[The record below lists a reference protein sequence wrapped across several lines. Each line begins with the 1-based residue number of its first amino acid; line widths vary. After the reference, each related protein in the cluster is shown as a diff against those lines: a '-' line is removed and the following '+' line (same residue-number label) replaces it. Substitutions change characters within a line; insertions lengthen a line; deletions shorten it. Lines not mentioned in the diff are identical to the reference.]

1 MPHPIRH
8 LLAFTRPTALYSQSV
23 ACAPRGLALV
33 TYIHVESPVVDIN
46 LAQLR
51 EMHTRLP
58 TDLALVIVGRAALAL
73 ERNAHASGVRVS
85 LDLERV
91 LSSGLLSWPGAD
103 LSTIDQHD
111 HNRITEDG
119 AEAVALA
126 LGHRH
131 RAWRVIRRM
140 QREEHAD
147 WLLEDANEGGRR
159 VIALEV
165 SGVDR
170 GSIGSRLS
178 EKLAQVAKSV
188 DVDER
193 WAGVVGF
200 EEPTA
205 ALHFTKR
212 QSRGN

>member
-1 MPHPIRH
+1 
-8 LLAFTRPTALYSQSV
+8 
-23 ACAPRGLALV
+23 
-33 TYIHVESPVVDIN
+33 VEID

-58 TDLALVIVGRAALAL
+58 TDLALAMVGRAALAL
-73 ERNAHASGVRVS
+73 ERNHHAPGVRVS

-91 LSSGLLSWPGAD
+91 MSSGLLSWPGAD
-103 LSTIDQHD
+103 LGEIEQHD

-126 LGHRH
+126 LAHRY

-147 WLLEDANEGGRR
+147 WLLEDAREGGRQ
-159 VIALEV
+159 VVALEV
-165 SGVDR
+165 SGVNR
-170 GSIGSRLS
+170 GPLVARLW
-178 EKLAQVAKSV
+178 EKLAQVAKSI
-188 DVDER
+188 DVDQR

-200 EEPTA
+200 EEPAA
-205 ALHFTKR
+205 ALHSTKR
-212 QSRGN
+212 KKREN

>member
-1 MPHPIRH
+1 MHP
-8 LLAFTRPTALYSQSV
+8 
-23 ACAPRGLALV
+23 
-33 TYIHVESPVVDIN
+33 
-46 LAQLR
+46 
-51 EMHTRLP
+51 RLP
-58 TDLALVIVGRAALAL
+58 TDLALVMVGRAALAL
-73 ERNAHASGVRVS
+73 ERNAHASGVRLS

-91 LSSGLLSWPGAD
+91 LSSGMLSWPGAD
-103 LSTIDQHD
+103 LSKIDQHD

-119 AEAVALA
+119 AEAVALT

-147 WLLEDANEGGRR
+147 WLLEDSRENVRQ
-159 VIALEV
+159 VVALEI

-170 GSIGSRLS
+170 GGILARLS
-178 EKLAQVAKSV
+178 EKLAQVAKST
-188 DVDER
+188 DVDQR

-200 EEPTA
+200 EEPAA

-212 QSRGN
+212 QHRGN

>member
-1 MPHPIRH
+1 MEI
-8 LLAFTRPTALYSQSV
+8 
-23 ACAPRGLALV
+23 
-33 TYIHVESPVVDIN
+33 D

-58 TDLALVIVGRAALAL
+58 TDLALVMIGRAALAL
-73 ERNAHASGVRVS
+73 ERNDHVSGVRLS

-103 LSTIDQHD
+103 LGKIDRHD

-126 LGHRH
+126 LVHRH

-147 WLLEDANEGGRR
+147 WLLEDAREGRR
-159 VIALEV
+159 QIVALEV

-170 GSIGSRLS
+170 GSIVARLS
-178 EKLAQVAKSV
+178 EKLTQVAKSI
-188 DVDER
+188 DVDQR

-200 EEPTA
+200 EKPTA

-212 QSRGN
+212 RSRGN

>member
-1 MPHPIRH
+1 
-8 LLAFTRPTALYSQSV
+8 
-23 ACAPRGLALV
+23 
-33 TYIHVESPVVDIN
+33 VEID

-58 TDLALVIVGRAALAL
+58 TDMALVMVGRAALAL
-73 ERNAHASGVRVS
+73 ERNDHASGVRVS

-91 LSSGLLSWPGAD
+91 LSSGLLSWPGAG
-103 LSTIDQHD
+103 LSKIDQHD

-126 LGHRH
+126 LVHRH
-131 RAWRVIRRM
+131 RSWRVIRRM

-147 WLLEDANEGGRR
+147 WLLEDVRESGRQI
-159 VIALEV
+159 VALEV

-170 GSIGSRLS
+170 GSIVARVS
-178 EKLAQVAKSV
+178 EKLTQVAKST
-188 DVDER
+188 DVDQR

-200 EEPTA
+200 EQPIA

-212 QSRGN
+212 RPRGN